1 VIHRPSDVN
10 AFEFIIMAAQRT
22 AQLMRGC
29 LPTIEVATQK
39 VTTIAQSE
47 VAVGTIKRVRD
58 GEARPAVALL
68 EGAPEFSRSLPEPA
82 IAAVDRRSTP

>member
-10 AFEFIIMAAQRT
+10 AFEYIIMAAQRT

-29 LPTIEVATQK
+29 LPTIDVATQK

-47 VAVGTIKRVRD
+47 VAVGKIKRASNGD
-58 GEARPAVALL
+58 DRPA
-68 EGAPEFSRSLPEPA
+68 
-82 IAAVDRRSTP
+82 AAVVDDPPGRGSTPVG